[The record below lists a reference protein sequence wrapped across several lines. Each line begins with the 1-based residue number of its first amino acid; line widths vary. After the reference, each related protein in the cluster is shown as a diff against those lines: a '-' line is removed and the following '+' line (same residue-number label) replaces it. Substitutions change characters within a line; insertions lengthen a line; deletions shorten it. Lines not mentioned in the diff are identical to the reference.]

1 MDVAEF
7 LDSHKGGDTVALFIG
22 AISSFTD
29 CFVITTATSEAHMRG
44 LRKNLLDMLGER
56 KIDLPHRKRSAV
68 GDGWMLLDCGNLVI
82 HVMTQEKRAFYDLE
96 RLWFEGEILYQSSS
110 KSS

>member
-1 MDVAEF
+1 MEVAEF

-44 LRKNLLDMLGER
+44 LRKNLLDMLGEG
-56 KIDLPHRKRSAV
+56 KLTFPIGKEAPSAMV
-68 GDGWMLLDCGNLVI
+68 GCFLTAATW
-82 HVMTQEKRAFYDLE
+82 
-96 RLWFEGEILYQSSS
+96 
-110 KSS
+110 